1 MVSLAI
7 HQVSNTVD
15 VNSRNIYFLR
25 LPPDK
30 QNFSVQRLLVKNHLA
45 VRHLAYTMCGRN
57 SSATGLSQ
65 CVSLCSMCQANVYC
79 SIAFWPKVVKLDF
92 AAQVPSH
99 LAVRHL
105 AYTMCCWHSSATSLL
120 VNACLCA
127 VCVRQMSI
135 AKMLFDQKLWN

>member
-15 VNSRNIYFLR
+15 VNSRNIYFLH

-30 QNFSVQRLLVKNHLA
+30 QNFSVQRLLVQNHLA
-45 VRHLAYTMCGRN
+45 VRHFAYTN
-57 SSATGLSQ
+57 
-65 CVSLCSMCQANVYC
+65 CSC
-79 SIAFWPKVVKLDF
+79 
-92 AAQVPSH
+92 H
-99 LAVRHL
+99 G
-105 AYTMCCWHSSATSLL
+105 SATSLL

-135 AKMLFDQKLWN
+135 AKMLFDQKL